1 MRRSGMIR
9 ERRIPPDKSA
19 ELAKVLESLIDFS
32 RIFRIVEVGCG
43 RGRLAIRMAG
53 LVGGRGHVLGLDT
66 SKEVLGLAARDA
78 RAERVSNVTFDVG
91 DARSLRLPD
100 GGADLAVCSSLL
112 CSLKEADAVV
122 REMLRITRKGGVV
135 AIAEPAG
142 EQRCRDPDSRRF
154 TYLSAKLNNA
164 FVRGWKR
171 RGVDQ
176 HVGLKVPEILLRHG
190 VKDIAAEV
198 VSQVFLMS
206 DPRRTLEEVEGQ
218 LRTESSR
225 LPEPTMALVGRGG
238 MTRKEVGQ
246 HHAMARRRL
255 AEFISS
261 PEEIRGSGYVRVTS
275 PLLVFAG
282 SVPE

>member
-1 MRRSGMIR
+1 MIR
-9 ERRIPPDKSA
+9 ERRITSDKSA
-19 ELAKVLESLIDFS
+19 ELAQVLESLIDFS
-32 RIFRIVEVGCG
+32 QVTQVVEVGCG

-66 SKEVLGLAARDA
+66 SKEVLGLAAREA
-78 RAERVSNVTFDVG
+78 RADRVSNVTFDLG

-100 GGADLAVCSSLL
+100 GGADLVVCSSLL
-112 CSLKEADAVV
+112 CSLKEVETVV

-142 EQRCRDPDSRRF
+142 EQSCRDPDSRRF
-154 TYLSAKLNNA
+154 TYLSAKLNSA

-176 HVGLKVPEILLRHG
+176 HVGLKVPEILLRLG
-190 VKDIAAEV
+190 VKDIAAEAV
-198 VSQVFLMS
+198 CQVFLMS
-206 DPRRTLEEVEGQ
+206 DLRRTLEDVEGQ

-225 LPEPTMALVGRGG
+225 LPAPTLALVGRGG
-238 MTRKEVGQ
+238 MTRKEVEQ
-246 HHAMARRRL
+246 HHAMARRKL
-255 AEFISS
+255 ADFMSS

-282 SVPE
+282 RVPE